1 MKTPLF
7 IKIHLPDNKPY
18 DLQKVVKPYFVVP
31 WHFHPEI
38 EIMLVTSGKG
48 TRFVGDSI
56 EYFEPYDLVMLGPN
70 LAHVWKNGQEHYREG
85 STLTAECIYTVFT
98 EESFGKQFFNI
109 PEMHKV
115 KQLFSKASR
124 GIKFQGAA
132 KQRIAKKI
140 IESHQQT
147 GVEQFISLMGILNDL
162 ADCQEYTFLSTI
174 GYDQKVQA
182 SDMHRLNGVL
192 DFMMKNFRNEIKLD
206 QVANIASMSP
216 TSFCRYFKSRTN
228 KTVIQFLNEIRIGHA
243 HKLLIET
250 QHNMDQVSAESGY
263 KNVSNFYEQFQKI
276 TGKSPHKFRKE
287 HSESHILSTNP
298 LHGIDRF

>member
-7 IKIHLPDNKPY
+7 IKLHLPDRPY
-18 DLQKVVKPYFVVP
+18 DMQKVTKPYFIVP

-38 EIMLVTSGKG
+38 EIMLVTIGRG

-56 EYFEPYDLVMLGPN
+56 EYFEPYDLVLLGPN
-70 LAHVWKNGQEHYREG
+70 LAHVWKNEQEHYREG
-85 STLTAECIYTVFT
+85 SQLAAQCIYTVFR
-98 EESFGKQFFNI
+98 EESFGKDFFNV
-109 PEMHKV
+109 PEMSKI
-115 KQLFSKASR
+115 KQLLARSTG
-124 GIKFQGAA
+124 GIKFEGKTKIRVAE
-132 KQRIAKKI
+132 KI
-140 IESHQQT
+140 IEAFGQT
-147 GVEQFISLMGILNDL
+147 GVEQFISLVGILNEL
-162 ADCQEYTFLSTI
+162 SLSEEYTFLSTI

-192 DFMMKNFRNEIKLD
+192 DFLMKNFRNEIKLE
-206 QVANIASMSP
+206 QVASIASMSP

-250 QHNMDQVSAESGY
+250 QYNMDQISAESGY

-276 TGKSPHKFRKE
+276 TGKSPFKFRKE
-287 HSESHILSTNP
+287 HSESI
-298 LHGIDRF
+298 F

>member
-7 IKIHLPDNKPY
+7 IKLHLPDRPY
-18 DLQKVVKPYFVVP
+18 DMQKVTKPYFIVP

-38 EIMLVTSGKG
+38 EIMLVTSGRG

-56 EYFEPYDLVMLGPN
+56 EYFEPYDLVLLGPN
-70 LAHVWKNGQEHYREG
+70 LAHVWKNEQEHYREG
-85 STLTAECIYTVFT
+85 SQLAAQCIYTVFR
-98 EESFGKQFFNI
+98 EESFGKDFFNV
-109 PEMHKV
+109 PEMSKI
-115 KQLFSKASR
+115 KQLLARSTG
-124 GIKFQGAA
+124 GIKFEGKTKIRVAE
-132 KQRIAKKI
+132 KI
-140 IESHQQT
+140 IEAFGQT
-147 GVEQFISLMGILNDL
+147 GVEQFISLVGILNEL
-162 ADCQEYTFLSTI
+162 SLSEEYTFLSTI

-192 DFMMKNFRNEIKLD
+192 DFLMKNFRNEIKLE
-206 QVANIASMSP
+206 QVASIASMSP

-250 QHNMDQVSAESGY
+250 QYNMDQISAESGY

-276 TGKSPHKFRKE
+276 TGKSPFKFRKE
-287 HSESHILSTNP
+287 HSESI
-298 LHGIDRF
+298 F

>member
-1 MKTPLF
+1 M
-7 IKIHLPDNKPY
+7 
-18 DLQKVVKPYFVVP
+18 QKVTKPYFIVP

-70 LAHVWKNGQEHYREG
+70 LAHVWKNDHDHYREG
-85 STLTAECIYTVFT
+85 AELTAQCIYTVFT
-98 EESFGKQFFNI
+98 EESFGKDFFNI
-109 PEMHKV
+109 PEMSKV
-115 KQLFSKASR
+115 KQLLSKSSR
-124 GIKFQGAA
+124 GIKFEG
-132 KQRIAKKI
+132 KTKLRVTEKI
-140 IESHQQT
+140 LESFHQP

-162 ADCQEYTFLSTI
+162 SLSEEYTFLSTI

-182 SDMHRLNGVL
+182 SDMQRLNGVL
-192 DFMMKNFRNEIKLD
+192 DFLMKNFRNEIKLE

-250 QHNMDQVSAESGY
+250 QYNMDQISAESGY

-276 TGKSPHKFRKE
+276 TGKSPFKFRKE
-287 HSESHILSTNP
+287 HSESI
-298 LHGIDRF
+298 F

>member
-7 IKIHLPDNKPY
+7 IKLHLPDRPY
-18 DLQKVVKPYFVVP
+18 DMQKVTKPYFIVP

-38 EIMLVTSGKG
+38 EIMLVTSGRG

-56 EYFEPYDLVMLGPN
+56 EYFEPYDLVLLGPN
-70 LAHVWKNGQEHYREG
+70 LAHVWKNEQEHYREG
-85 STLTAECIYTVFT
+85 SQLAAQCIYTVFR
-98 EESFGKQFFNI
+98 EESFGKDFFNV
-109 PEMHKV
+109 PEMSKI
-115 KQLFSKASR
+115 KQLLARSTG
-124 GIKFQGAA
+124 GIKFEGKTKIRVAE
-132 KQRIAKKI
+132 KI
-140 IESHQQT
+140 IEAFGQT
-147 GVEQFISLMGILNDL
+147 GVEQFISLIGILNEL
-162 ADCQEYTFLSTI
+162 SLSEEYTFLSTI

-192 DFMMKNFRNEIKLD
+192 DFLMKNFRNEIKLE
-206 QVANIASMSP
+206 QVASIASMSP

-250 QHNMDQVSAESGY
+250 QYNMDQISAESGY

-276 TGKSPHKFRKE
+276 TGKSPFKFRKE
-287 HSESHILSTNP
+287 HSESI
-298 LHGIDRF
+298 F

>member
-7 IKIHLPDNKPY
+7 IKLHLPDRPY
-18 DLQKVVKPYFVVP
+18 DMQKVTKPYFIVP

-38 EIMLVTSGKG
+38 EIMLVTSGRG

-56 EYFEPYDLVMLGPN
+56 EYFEPYDLVLLGPN
-70 LAHVWKNGQEHYREG
+70 LAHVWKNEQEHYREG
-85 STLTAECIYTVFT
+85 SQLAAQCIYTVFR
-98 EESFGKQFFNI
+98 EESFGKDFFNV
-109 PEMHKV
+109 PEMSKI
-115 KQLFSKASR
+115 KQLLARSTG
-124 GIKFQGAA
+124 GIKFEGKTKIRVAE
-132 KQRIAKKI
+132 KI
-140 IESHQQT
+140 IEAFGQT
-147 GVEQFISLMGILNDL
+147 GVEQFISLIGILNEL
-162 ADCQEYTFLSTI
+162 SLSEEYTFLSTI

-192 DFMMKNFRNEIKLD
+192 DFLMKNFRNEIKLE
-206 QVANIASMSP
+206 QVASIASMSP

-250 QHNMDQVSAESGY
+250 QYNMDQISAESGY

-276 TGKSPHKFRKE
+276 TGKSPFKFRKE
-287 HSESHILSTNP
+287 HSKSI
-298 LHGIDRF
+298 F